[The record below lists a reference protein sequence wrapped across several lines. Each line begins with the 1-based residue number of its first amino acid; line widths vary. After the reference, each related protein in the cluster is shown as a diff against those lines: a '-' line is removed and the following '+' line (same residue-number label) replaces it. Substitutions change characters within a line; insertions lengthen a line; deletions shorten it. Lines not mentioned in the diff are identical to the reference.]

1 MKKLSKKESRSLVEI
16 AKKYMYPVEKRGD
29 LETRDND
36 EEDFL
41 DVSVWGIKAALEEA
55 YRLGKESSRGERSIT
70 LTTADGTRE
79 SLSNLWYRECDI
91 AAFTDAVEDS
101 ETGKEL
107 ERNLGKLDLLRKFKL
122 DKETATKIRL
132 KGTDTMGNVSYLTV
146 SK

>member
-1 MKKLSKKESRSLVEI
+1 MKKLSKKESRNLVEI

-36 EEDFL
+36 KEDFL

-55 YRLGKESSRGERSIT
+55 YRLGRESGRGERTIT

-79 SLSNLWYRECDI
+79 SLSNLWYRGCDI
-91 AAFTDAVEDS
+91 ATFTDAVEDS

-107 ERNLGKLDLLRKFKL
+107 ERNLIQLDLLRKFKL

-146 SK
+146 TK